1 MQVQSEVK
9 YDYKAILDA
18 LGLSNRE
25 KKIRASRLAQM
36 ILAEWSAEAR
46 GNLKGSILNTYLRS
60 LSIQEASTTRIQV
73 SLPKPGQSATLALM
87 YELGMGPGGIG
98 TTGPYDMRAFM
109 LKPETRNIRRDKNGN
124 LYLNVP
130 FKHSAK
136 QIEARGH
143 KESVLKLARKLA
155 PTFTA
160 NAPQVSPDGSN
171 RSSKGGRLPRGLVA
185 KMKYHHTTDIYA
197 GMVRLASTYSKG
209 KSGKPVVQTS
219 GYMTWRRM
227 TMNQRPPKWQHPGI
241 APLNLAARVY
251 NKIPDMIRMIYNV

>member
-1 MQVQSEVK
+1 MMIRMEVS
-9 YDYKAILDA
+9 DLISA
-18 LGLSNRE
+18 LGLSNND
-25 KKIRASRLAQM
+25 KKIKAKQLAQM
-36 ILAEWSAEAR
+36 MLAEWSVQAR
-46 GNLKGSILNTYLRS
+46 THLRGSVLNTYLRS
-60 LSIQEASTTRIQV
+60 LGIQEANESRVIV
-73 SLPKPGQSATLALM
+73 SLPKPGQSATIALM

-98 TTGPYDMRAFM
+98 TIGPYDMRAFM
-109 LKPETRNIRRDKNGN
+109 LKPETRNIRRDKNGS

-209 KSGKPVVQTS
+209 KGGKPVVQTS

-227 TMNQRPPKWQHPGI
+227 TMNQKPPKWQHPGI
-241 APLNLAARVY
+241 TPLNLADRVY
-251 NKIPDMIRMIYNV
+251 NKLPDMIRMIYNV